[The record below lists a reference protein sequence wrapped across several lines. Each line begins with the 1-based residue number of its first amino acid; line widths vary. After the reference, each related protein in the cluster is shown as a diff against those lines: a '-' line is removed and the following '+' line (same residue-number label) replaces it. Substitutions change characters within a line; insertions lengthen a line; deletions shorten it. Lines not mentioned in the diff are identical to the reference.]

1 MLVFNY
7 DTPPML
13 KQRNEFT
20 KLRSVMSKIYPA
32 TIVQFKIDEISGGG
46 MENANDSMI
55 DIGYAKVFCDP
66 HYSKSS
72 LLGCALAVFQ

>member
-1 MLVFNY
+1 
-7 DTPPML
+7 
-13 KQRNEFT
+13 
-20 KLRSVMSKIYPA
+20 
-32 TIVQFKIDEISGGG
+32 

-72 LLGCALAVFQ
+72 LLGCALAVFQQLTGINIIMYYSNSIFKNSSGEGMDAQ